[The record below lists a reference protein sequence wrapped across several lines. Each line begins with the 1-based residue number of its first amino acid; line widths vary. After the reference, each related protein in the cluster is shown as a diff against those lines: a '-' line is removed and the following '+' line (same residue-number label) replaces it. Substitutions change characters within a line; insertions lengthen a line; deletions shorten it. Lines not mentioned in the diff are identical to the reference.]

1 MSAGPLNHIATLVE
15 QQSAQLFQQYQQQL
29 LALAQNPELQNA
41 LSFAT
46 QLIQGE
52 FVQNIK
58 DKLTQ
63 LVSNLMQS
71 RSELST
77 IKAKREAEQELEQEL
92 VKLKSD
98 LGSLS
103 SSVLG
108 NLSNFN
114 VGQLVDS
121 FKPQL
126 TQLVQQ
132 GAMSF
137 ILGHFFGK
145 RDLVSSVLSVLGLN
159 DLFQTVVSAGQGA
172 VAQLTNV
179 ASQLL
184 FAGKQIWQQAQGV
197 LVQLHS
203 DLSDH
208 ADQAKPIIANAV
220 AQLSQILAQSS
231 NGKRSIQ
238 EFALNVLGLSQV
250 WETIQQVGSN
260 AVAQLQQIATQLL
273 FAGQQLRGQIMVILN
288 QLKQDLL
295 NHTGNATTIVA
306 QAVANI
312 NQLISSSSAG
322 KRDLK
327 DFVLNALGLGQIW
340 QSLQE
345 AGANALNQLMA
356 QGFSLLAAGND
367 KLSQA
372 RQILAELVQ
381 QLKDHA
387 INGQQFVQ
395 VAVAGINQVLAGQY
409 QGKRQLAGL
418 GQTLV
423 NLLGLNQVWQTIQE
437 QGQAVVNQFYAI
449 GGALLSQGREVLN
462 QARVILAQLVADLV
476 SHAGNSKQYIENAIQ
491 ALNQVITNAS
501 QSGKRDLA
509 SLAQN
514 VVANLGLGDLVAT
527 AQQLGGQFVSQLL
540 GQLTQFIF
548 AAVDVKDKII
558 QVLNELKQNLTNHI
572 GDSKVLFN
580 QAFAQVAALL
590 KQ

>member
-92 VKLKSD
+92 VKLKLD

-103 SSVLG
+103 SSVLD
-108 NLSNFN
+108 NLSNLN

-132 GAMSF
+132 AATSF

-238 EFALNVLGLSQV
+238 EFALNVLGK
-250 WETIQQVGSN
+250 N
-260 AVAQLQQIATQLL
+260 
-273 FAGQQLRGQIMVILN
+273 FHFF
-288 QLKQDLL
+288 K
-295 NHTGNATTIVA
+295 IV
-306 QAVANI
+306 
-312 NQLISSSSAG
+312 
-322 KRDLK
+322 
-327 DFVLNALGLGQIW
+327 
-340 QSLQE
+340 
-345 AGANALNQLMA
+345 
-356 QGFSLLAAGND
+356 FSC
-367 KLSQA
+367 
-372 RQILAELVQ
+372 QILVKHIFCL
-381 QLKDHA
+381 
-387 INGQQFVQ
+387 
-395 VAVAGINQVLAGQY
+395 
-409 QGKRQLAGL
+409 
-418 GQTLV
+418 
-423 NLLGLNQVWQTIQE
+423 
-437 QGQAVVNQFYAI
+437 VVNQDCRKF
-449 GGALLSQGREVLN
+449 
-462 QARVILAQLVADLV
+462 
-476 SHAGNSKQYIENAIQ
+476 
-491 ALNQVITNAS
+491 
-501 QSGKRDLA
+501 GK
-509 SLAQN
+509 
-514 VVANLGLGDLVAT
+514 
-527 AQQLGGQFVSQLL
+527 
-540 GQLTQFIF
+540 
-548 AAVDVKDKII
+548 
-558 QVLNELKQNLTNHI
+558 
-572 GDSKVLFN
+572 LFN
-580 QAFAQVAALL
+580 KLAAMLL
-590 KQ
+590 LNCNKLPHNCYSLVNN

>member
-92 VKLKSD
+92 VKLKLD

-103 SSVLG
+103 SSVLN
-108 NLSNFN
+108 NLSNLN

-132 GAMSF
+132 AATSF